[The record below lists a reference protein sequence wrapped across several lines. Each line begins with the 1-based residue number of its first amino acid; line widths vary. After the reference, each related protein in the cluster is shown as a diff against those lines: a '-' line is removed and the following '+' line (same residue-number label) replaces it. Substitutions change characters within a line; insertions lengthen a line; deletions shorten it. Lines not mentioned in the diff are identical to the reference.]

1 MKMFQNELK
10 ESNSTPNE
18 IYYELHETEKRKLVL
33 EQSDVGEE
41 GWFTRK
47 VSVLVFNDGKINEM
61 EFQAKK
67 QKKQR

>member
-1 MKMFQNELK
+1 M
-10 ESNSTPNE
+10 
-18 IYYELHETEKRKLVL
+18 HETEERKLVL

-47 VSVLVFNDGKINEM
+47 VSVLVFNDGKIKEV

-67 QKKQR
+67 HMEL

>member
-10 ESNSTPNE
+10 ESNSTPNG
-18 IYYELHETEKRKLVL
+18 INYELHETEERKLVL

-47 VSVLVFNDGKINEM
+47 VSVLVFNDGKIKEV

-67 QKKQR
+67 HMEL